1 MKIIW
6 TKGLEPENKKK
17 FEEELKQAGTVL
29 ATLDRILK
37 EKEDKAREAF
47 KPDEIDA
54 GWPHKAAD
62 SNGYI
67 RALQEIRKIIIPKE

>member
-1 MKIIW
+1 MKMIW
-6 TKGLEPENKKK
+6 TKGMEPENKKK
-17 FEEELKQAGTVL
+17 FEQELKQAQTVL

-37 EKEDKAREAF
+37 EKENKAREAF

-67 RALQEIRKIIIPKE
+67 RALQEIRKIITKE